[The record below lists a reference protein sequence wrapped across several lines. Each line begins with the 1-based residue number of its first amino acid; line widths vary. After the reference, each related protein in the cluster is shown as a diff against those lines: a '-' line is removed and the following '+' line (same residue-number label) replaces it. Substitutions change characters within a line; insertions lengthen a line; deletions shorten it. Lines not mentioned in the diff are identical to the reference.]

1 MPMDRRRRPYM
12 NIVNQLAEI
21 ERSPVK
27 RARLGE
33 RRLGLL
39 RSINNPVRTAMAGPT
54 LVAAGPGPATDTLQ
68 VQGTI
73 PQGAVLWV
81 SGGAANFDTIDI
93 VSADGQNIYTGG
105 PVAVGALD
113 AVNQNA
119 VGILIDREV
128 KNTLVVS
135 ATANALGTLRTWI
148 ETASLEVQ
156 QALSACACD
165 DD

>member
-1 MPMDRRRRPYM
+1 MDRRQRRRYPM
-12 NIVNQLAEI
+12 QIAEQLAEI
-21 ERSPVK
+21 ERSPVR

-33 RRLGLL
+33 QRLGLL

-54 LVAAGPGPATDTLQ
+54 LVAAGLGPATNTLQ

-81 SGGAANFDTIDI
+81 SGGIANFDTVDL

-105 PVAVGALD
+105 PVPVGALD
-113 AVNQNA
+113 SGTQQA

-128 KNTLVVS
+128 KNTLTVN
-135 ATANALGTLRTWI
+135 ATANAPGTLRTWI